1 MSDYR
6 VAIITDT
13 TCDIPRDL
21 IKKYNIHMVP
31 QYVIWRNEVY
41 NDLTE
46 MDAPTF
52 YHRLPRDS
60 EMPKTSRPTVP
71 DYLDLVK
78 KAMNEGAE
86 EVAVILVSEKVSGSV
101 PSAHV
106 AKPESPI
113 PFHIYDSGATS
124 MGLGWQVLA
133 AARAREEGADTAEAL
148 IEVAKKVRQ
157 TLKINFTVD
166 TLEYLHKNGR
176 IGGAAALIGTA
187 LQLKPSLYMDP
198 ETGTIMPGEKT
209 RTRRKA
215 LKAIYDEFFK
225 DMDPARRLH
234 VAVAHG
240 AALEEAEELIEKIKT
255 HQNPVETI
263 LTHLSPAIGV
273 HAGPGGI
280 CITGYTEQ

>member
-1 MSDYR
+1 MGKHR

-21 IKKYNIHMVP
+21 IKRYDIHLVP

-71 DYLDLVK
+71 DFLEQVE
-78 KAMNEGAE
+78 KAMAEGAE
-86 EVAVILVSEKVSGSV
+86 EVVVLLVSEKVSGSV
-101 PSAHV
+101 PSARV

-113 PFHIYDSGATS
+113 PFHIVDTMAAS

-133 AARAREEGADTAEAL
+133 AARAREDGADSVEA
-148 IEVAKKVRQ
+148 IIAAAQAVRDH
-157 TLKINFTVD
+157 LKITFTVD

-187 LQLKPSLYMDP
+187 LQLKPALYMDP
-198 ETGTIMPGEKT
+198 QTGTIMPGEKT
-209 RTRRKA
+209 RTRKKA
-215 LKAIYDEFFK
+215 LKAIYDEFFA
-225 DMDPARRLH
+225 DIDPTQRLH
-234 VAVAHG
+234 VSVAHG
-240 AALEEAEELIEKIKT
+240 AARDEAEELFEKIKAN
-255 HQNPVETI
+255 QSPVEMI
-263 LTHLSPAIGV
+263 FTHLSPAIGV
-273 HAGPGGI
+273 HSGPGVI
-280 CITGYTEQ
+280 SIAGYTEQ